1 MYAENALQPLIFKP
15 LIINIMPTEI
25 TMYCCDYCD
34 EMFDNKDQ
42 AILHEKNCKLNI
54 EEDELESS
62 DN

>member
-1 MYAENALQPLIFKP
+1 
-15 LIINIMPTEI
+15 MPTEI